1 MSLSILLRDGDH
13 GSGTDKPATNRF
25 ALQAASFS
33 LTMTKTPI
41 QIPIPQNRPNLI
53 DLGVTRPNISISG
66 VIDTVGLPDINDRVT
81 NFLQTLD
88 YTLYNAPDAKNF
100 STQTYY
106 VPYKNVLEDFVYY
119 VHFSS
124 ADSPIQLEVLGQD
137 PPEASEFQY
146 IQNYHTKATGL
157 NHTGGAIYNV
167 AIQNAS
173 FNLAA
178 GKENRYEF
186 SLSFVAT
193 TRLDQYES
201 ASSVA
206 YNVANYRKDL
216 GNTQAKEDKGKKSL
230 GGNGGQADSTTT

>member
-13 GSGTDKPATNRF
+13 GSATKTPAVNRF
-25 ALQAASFS
+25 ALQADRFSF
-33 LTMTKTPI
+33 TMTKTPI
-41 QIPIPQNRPNLI
+41 QIPIPQNRPSLV

-66 VIDTVGLPDINDRVT
+66 VVDTVGLPDIDDRVT
-81 NFLQTLD
+81 NFLQTID
-88 YTLYNAPDAKNF
+88 YTLYNTPTDKIF
-100 STQTYY
+100 SSMRYY

-124 ADSPIQLEVLGQD
+124 GDKPLQLEILGQD
-137 PPEASEFQY
+137 PPIEPNSFTTP
-146 IQNYHTKATGL
+146 NYHTKATGL

-173 FNLAA
+173 FNLSA
-178 GKENRYEF
+178 GKENRYDF

-201 ASSVA
+201 ASSVE
-206 YNVANYRKDL
+206 YNVDNYRTNL
-216 GNTQAKEDKGKKSL
+216 GVTKAPDIKGTPGS
-230 GGNGGQADSTTT
+230 GGHGDDSA

>member
-13 GSGTDKPATNRF
+13 GSGTAKPATNRF
-25 ALQAASFS
+25 ALQAATFSF
-33 LTMTKTPI
+33 TMTKTPI
-41 QIPIPQNRPNLI
+41 QIPIPQNRPQLV

-66 VIDTVGLPDINDRVT
+66 VIDTVGLPDLANNST
-81 NFLQTLD
+81 HYLQTLD
-88 YTLYNAPDAKNF
+88 YTLYNSPTSNNQVKTF

-106 VPYKNVLEDFVYY
+106 IPYKNVLEDFVYY

-124 ADSPIQLEVLGQD
+124 LDTPIQLEVLGQD
-137 PPEASEFQY
+137 PPVETLA
-146 IQNYHTKATGL
+146 NYHTKATGL

-173 FNLAA
+173 FTLAA
-178 GKENRYEF
+178 GKENRYDF

-201 ASSVA
+201 ASSVE
-206 YNVANYRKDL
+206 YNVANYSIDL
-216 GNTQAKEDKGKKSL
+216 GNTQASDDKAYSGSGDGSKGAK
-230 GGNGGQADSTTT
+230 